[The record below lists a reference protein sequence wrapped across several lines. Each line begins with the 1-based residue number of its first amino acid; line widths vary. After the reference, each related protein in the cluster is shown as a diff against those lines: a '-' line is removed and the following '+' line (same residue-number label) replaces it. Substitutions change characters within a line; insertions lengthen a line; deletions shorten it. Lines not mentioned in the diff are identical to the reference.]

1 MPLIES
7 AMPYPPVRRHSDL
20 NTLDYL
26 LLCSAMEIY
35 HNTVPSRAEGRW
47 MDGFTGFTACV
58 HVCVCAC
65 TVSVWLCVEGM
76 NA

>member
-35 HNTVPSRAEGRW
+35 HNTVPSRAEGESRPI
-47 MDGFTGFTACV
+47 GLLC
-58 HVCVCAC
+58 VCVCI
-65 TVSVWLCVEGM
+65 VSVDVFR
-76 NA
+76 